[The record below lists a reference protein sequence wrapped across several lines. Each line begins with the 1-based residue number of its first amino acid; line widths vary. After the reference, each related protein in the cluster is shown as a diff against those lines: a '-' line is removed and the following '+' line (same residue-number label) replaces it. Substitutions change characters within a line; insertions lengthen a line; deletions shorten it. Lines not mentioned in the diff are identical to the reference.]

1 MPRILFPQEI
11 MDQFID
17 HLHDNVAALKESA
30 LVCRA
35 WVYQSRWHLFRI
47 IHILPP
53 VLASDKGSFPMLSNL
68 LENPLCT
75 FASSVRKLSIFDPFA
90 KNLTTLDSSWIKL
103 LVTQLSRLVSVNT
116 LDLTLRDADSTVYCD
131 AIILKAPSFTVQL
144 THLTLWVCNMTSQK
158 AVRWLPIMHSLQS
171 LVDLK
176 LIQDGNDRGEEWGEE
191 DIYVP
196 LTTAILPP
204 TTLRAFRVTSWE
216 TTRILPVI
224 RAILTW
230 LYGSKTRVSVL
241 EFGFISMQSANDI
254 STTAL
259 IPFFQYLRFLG
270 SSLETLTLKF
280 DGPLSMSKYLRFS
293 YTQKNLTCL
302 LNR

>member
-1 MPRILFPQEI
+1 

-17 HLHDNVAALKESA
+17 HLQDNVAALKECA

-35 WVYQSRWHLFRI
+35 WVYQSRWHLFRM

-53 VLASDKGSFPMLSNL
+53 VLASDKGSFPMLNGL

-75 FASSVRKLSIFDPFA
+75 FASSVRELSIFDPYA

-103 LVTQLSRLVSVNT
+103 LVTQLNRLVSVNA
-116 LDLTLRDADSTVYCD
+116 LELTLSDDDATVYCD
-131 AIILKAPSFTVQL
+131 AIISNSPSFTVQL
-144 THLTLWVCNMTSQK
+144 THLTLWVCNLASRK
-158 AVRWLPIMHSLQS
+158 AVRWLSIMHSLQS

-176 LIQDGNDRGEEWGEE
+176 LIQDHNEGGEEWGEE
-191 DIYVP
+191 DIFVP
-196 LTTAILPP
+196 IATVLPP
-204 TTLRAFRVTSWE
+204 TTLRVLHVTSWE

-224 RAILTW
+224 QNIFNW
-230 LYGSKTRVSVL
+230 LYKGTTRVSVL

-254 STTAL
+254 STTSL
-259 IPFFQYLRFLG
+259 IPFLQYLRFLG

-280 DGPLSMSKYLRFS
+280 DGPLSMSKCLRFS
-293 YTQKNLTCL
+293 YTQKNLTYL